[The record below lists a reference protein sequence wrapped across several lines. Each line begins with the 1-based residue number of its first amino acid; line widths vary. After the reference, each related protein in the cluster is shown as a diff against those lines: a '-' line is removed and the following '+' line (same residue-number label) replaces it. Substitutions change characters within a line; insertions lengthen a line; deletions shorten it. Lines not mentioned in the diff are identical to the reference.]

1 MDFVLRTLLLVG
13 LSVLGLLPSVPAVSA
28 QTPPPAPS
36 GSAQPPPSYRIGV
49 DDVLTVSVWDN
60 KELDETAFV
69 RPDGKISLPLIGE
82 IQAAGLTVTE
92 LASQLND
99 LYGKTVKGAQATV
112 LVKSINS
119 RPVFFL
125 GGVGKP
131 GPMQLTQDLTL
142 LQAVSMAGGLIP
154 TADIESAFILRGDQR
169 IAVDFVKL
177 IQKGDVSQNIKLM
190 PRDTIVIPIA
200 DVVYLQGEVKTP
212 GQLKLT
218 KDLTLVKAI
227 AQAGGFTPLAAP
239 RRVDIVRIQG
249 DKKETIRVN
258 VNDIMSDSGS
268 VQDIPLRANDIIV
281 VPQRLF

>member
-1 MDFVLRTLLLVG
+1 L
-13 LSVLGLLPSVPAVSA
+13 A
-28 QTPPPAPS
+28 
-36 GSAQPPPSYRIGV
+36 
-49 DDVLTVSVWDN
+49 VSVWDN

-92 LASQLND
+92 LASQLNE

-112 LVKSINS
+112 LVKAINS
-119 RPVFFL
+119 RPVFFI
-125 GGVGKP
+125 GGVSKP

-142 LQAVSMAGGLIP
+142 LQAVSMAGGVVP
-154 TADIESAFILRGDQR
+154 TADIESAFVLRGDQR